1 MTQGPG
7 VEVANLTMA
16 KAALMNINE
25 VVPTFVVYFLG
36 ASSHV
41 TQLLFITQALE
52 SIRLL
57 FDQSSRTIARA
68 SRYVINIHEPGLRRS
83 SAVDSHPG
91 LSATSP
97 QWSLPVPAHM
107 H

>member
-1 MTQGPG
+1 
-7 VEVANLTMA
+7 MA
-16 KAALMNINE
+16 KAALMNINK
-25 VVPTFVVYFLG
+25 VVQPFLVYFLG

-57 FDQSSRTIARA
+57 FNQSSRTVARA
-68 SRYVINIHEPGLRRS
+68 SRYVVNIHEPGLRRS

-97 QWSLPVPAHM
+97 QRSLPAHM